1 MRTALHVLLVG
12 FIFTASTGLA
22 NAQIQTLQ
30 LDYQSVF
37 DNYSLWKP
45 WDGER
50 DWVGANQ
57 NVGKIGGWQHYAR
70 EPYLNNG
77 EAQPMQDSGMGHDM
91 SKMKKPMNPGEAH
104 KGGH

>member
-12 FIFTASTGLA
+12 FIFTANTGFA
-22 NAQIQTLQ
+22 NAQTQTLQ

-45 WDGER
+45 KEGER

-57 NVGKIGGWQHYAR
+57 EVGKIGGWQYYAR

-77 EAQPMQDSGMGHDM
+77 EGQPIKNGDVEHDM
-91 SKMKKPMNPGEAH
+91 SKMKKSMNPGEAH